1 MKRYVRF
8 FSTLAPSSGTV
19 KQSSGA
25 LADLAKIRQEM
36 QRQLKEKLNNPE
48 YKQALAEAGKDDA
61 KNAEALK
68 KATEK
73 AEENFKYSY

>member
-1 MKRYVRF
+1 MRRCARF
-8 FSTLAPSSGTV
+8 FSTLTPSSGTV
-19 KQSSGA
+19 KPPLGVS
-25 LADLAKIRQEM
+25 ADLAKIRQEM
-36 QRQLKEKLNNPE
+36 QRQLKEKLKNPE
-48 YKQALAEAGKDDA
+48 YKQALNEAGKDDV